1 MHTLKL
7 KINDQ
12 VYDKLIWLLG
22 KFTKDE
28 VEIIMDESNFN
39 ETKKYLDAELDE
51 ITSGKAKF
59 LTVNEAEQRL
69 ENLIRKHEI
78 AKGVRPCNVLTDD

>member
-39 ETKKYLDAELDE
+39 ETKRYLDTELE
-51 ITSGKAKF
+51 AITSGNAKF

-69 ENLIRKHEI
+69 ENLIKKHED
-78 AKGVRPCNVLTDD
+78 RL

>member
-22 KFTKDE
+22 KFSKDE
-28 VEIIMDESNFN
+28 VEIIMDESNFI

-59 LTVNEAEQRL
+59 FTINEAEQRL
-69 ENLIRKHEI
+69 ENLIKKHEDH
-78 AKGVRPCNVLTDD
+78 L

>member
-7 KINDQ
+7 KINDK
-12 VYDKLIWLLG
+12 VYDKLIWFLS

-39 ETKKYLDAELDE
+39 ETKRYLDAELDE
-51 ITSGKAKF
+51 IKSGNANF

-69 ENLIRKHEI
+69 ESVIRKHED
-78 AKGVRPCNVLTDD
+78 RL

>member
-7 KINDQ
+7 KIDDSA
-12 VYDKLIWLLG
+12 YDKFIRHLG
-22 KFTKDE
+22 KFSKEE
-28 VEIIMDESNFN
+28 VEIIMDEPNFV

-51 ITSGKAKF
+51 INSGNAKF

-69 ENLIRKHEI
+69 ENLIKKHEDH
-78 AKGVRPCNVLTDD
+78 L

>member
-1 MHTLKL
+1 MPTLTLKIDD
-7 KINDQ
+7 K
-12 VYDKLIWLLG
+12 VYEKLLWLLG

-51 ITSGKAKF
+51 IKSGKAKF
-59 LTVNEAEQRL
+59 FTVNEAEQRL
-69 ENLIRKHEI
+69 ENLIRKHEDH
-78 AKGVRPCNVLTDD
+78 L

>member
-12 VYDKLIWLLG
+12 VYGQVIGFLG
-22 KFTKDE
+22 KFEKDE
-28 VEIIMDESNFN
+28 VEIISSESNFN

-51 ITSGKAKF
+51 ITSGKATF
-59 LTVNEAEQRL
+59 FTVNEAEQRL
-69 ENLIRKHEI
+69 ENLIKKHEDHI
-78 AKGVRPCNVLTDD
+78 

>member
-1 MHTLKL
+1 MHTIKL

-12 VYDKLIWLLG
+12 VYDKLIWFLG
-22 KFTKDE
+22 KFSKDE

-51 ITSGKAKF
+51 IKSGKAMF
-59 LTVNEAEQRL
+59 FTVNEAEQRL
-69 ENLIRKHEI
+69 ENLIKKHEDH
-78 AKGVRPCNVLTDD
+78 L

>member
-7 KINDQ
+7 KINDH
-12 VYDKLIWLLG
+12 VYDTLIGLLG

-28 VEIIMDESNFN
+28 VEIIMDESNFI

-51 ITSGKAKF
+51 IISGKAKF
-59 LTVNEAEQRL
+59 FTVNEAEQRL
-69 ENLIRKHEI
+69 ENMIKKHEDH
-78 AKGVRPCNVLTDD
+78 L

>member
-7 KINDQ
+7 KIDDK

-28 VEIIMDESNFN
+28 VEIIMDESSFS
-39 ETKKYLDAELDE
+39 EKKSILML
-51 ITSGKAKF
+51 
-59 LTVNEAEQRL
+59 N
-69 ENLIRKHEI
+69 
-78 AKGVRPCNVLTDD
+78 

>member
-7 KINDQ
+7 KIDDK

-28 VEIIMDESNFN
+28 IEIIMDENETQ
-39 ETKKYLDAELDE
+39 ETKKYLQDELNDM
-51 ITSGKAKF
+51 ISGKASY
-59 LTVNEAEQRL
+59 LSVNETEQRL
-69 ENLIRKHEI
+69 ETIIRKHEGRI
-78 AKGVRPCNVLTDD
+78 

>member
-7 KINDQ
+7 KINEQ
-12 VYDKLIWLLG
+12 VYDKFIWLLG

-28 VEIIMDESNFN
+28 VEIITDESNFN

-59 LTVNEAEQRL
+59 FTVNEAEQRI
-69 ENLIRKHEI
+69 ENLIKKHEDHI
-78 AKGVRPCNVLTDD
+78 

>member
-1 MHTLKL
+1 MTMHTLKL

-12 VYDKLIWLLG
+12 VYDKLIGLLS
-22 KFTKDE
+22 KFKKDE

-39 ETKKYLDAELDE
+39 ETKRYLDTELEE
-51 ITSGKAKF
+51 ITSGNAKF

-69 ENLIRKHEI
+69 ENLIKKHED
-78 AKGVRPCNVLTDD
+78 RL

>member
-12 VYDKLIWLLG
+12 VYDKLILLLG

-51 ITSGKAKF
+51 ITNGKAKF
-59 LTVNEAEQRL
+59 FTVDEAEQRL
-69 ENLIRKHEI
+69 ENLIKKHEDH
-78 AKGVRPCNVLTDD
+78 L

>member
-12 VYDKLIWLLG
+12 IYDKLIVLLS
-22 KFTKDE
+22 KFSKDE

-39 ETKKYLDAELDE
+39 ETKRYLDAELDE
-51 ITSGKAKF
+51 IKSGKAMF
-59 LTVNEAEQRL
+59 FTVNEAEQRL
-69 ENLIRKHEI
+69 ENLIKKHEDH
-78 AKGVRPCNVLTDD
+78 L